1 MAVKESMTT
10 AFISRSIELIT
21 REMIATSPNSL
32 DVQYDRTF
40 CIGSKLYGQ
49 VTRQQGPSQEMIDK
63 ARQLYETSRSLL
75 KAGSERLVIQ
85 VMQDTNG
92 QKTYSVNFSG
102 ESGGTHGS

>member
-1 MAVKESMTT
+1 MAVKESMDA
-10 AFISRSIELIT
+10 AFISKSIEIIT

-32 DVQYDRTF
+32 DEYDRTF
-40 CIGSKLYGQ
+40 SIGNNSYGQ
-49 VTRQQGPSQEMIDK
+49 ITRQQGPSQEMIDK
-63 ARQLYETSRSLL
+63 ARQLYETSRYLL